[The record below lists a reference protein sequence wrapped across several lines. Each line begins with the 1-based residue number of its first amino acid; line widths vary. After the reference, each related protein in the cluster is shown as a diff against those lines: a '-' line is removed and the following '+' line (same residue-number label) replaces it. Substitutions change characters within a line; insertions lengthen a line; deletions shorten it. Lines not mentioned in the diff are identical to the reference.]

1 MEVAVQCGD
10 DGVSLMVPPLQH
22 SLGLQLDNNYY
33 VQWVGV
39 EVVIRRGTHIDKA
52 LDVAAG
58 LCHAHFTGIFGCANK
73 QTSRGQLSEC
83 AQTEGS
89 VASVLVIV

>member
-10 DGVSLMVPPLQH
+10 DRISLMVPPLQH
-22 SLGLQLDNNYY
+22 SLGLQLDNNYH
-33 VQWVGV
+33 VQWMGI
-39 EVVIRRGTHIDKA
+39 EVVIRRGTHVDKA
-52 LDVAAG
+52 LDVAPG

>member
-1 MEVAVQCGD
+1 
-10 DGVSLMVPPLQH
+10 MVPPLQH

-39 EVVIRRGTHIDKA
+39 EVVIRRGTHINKA

-58 LCHAHFTGIFGCANK
+58 LLHAHLTGILSCASK
-73 QTSRGQLSEC
+73 QASRGQLCEC
-83 AQTEGS
+83 VQS
-89 VASVLVIV
+89 